1 LTKANQRATDNS
13 VISSIGYTVNNIG
26 QRTNATRSGSAT
38 NTTAWGY
45 DALGQVTSADD
56 SNNNADRAYL
66 YDTIGNRKKS
76 ADSLTLPA
84 SENYSVNALNQYTN
98 IGGFV
103 PTYDKD
109 GNQLNA
115 QIQPQ
120 ASATLINAVY
130 EWDGENRL
138 RRVKNS
144 AGAILVEYHYDA
156 QSRRIATSA
165 NGTTTLYLYDG
176 WNVIAEYQLGNA
188 TFNLHT
194 SYLWGLDLSS
204 SMQGA
209 GGVGGLLA
217 VTEISATSAPA
228 TYYPLFDGNGNITEY
243 INNSEAVV
251 AHYQYDPFGN
261 TTVASGTKAN
271 DFAYRFSTKPLD
283 SATGLYY
290 YGYRYYTPQTGRW
303 INRDPIEEKGGVNL
317 HGMVRN
323 DTINQ
328 WDLLG
333 MCGLSY
339 LRAPATHLNP
349 LGAKTVPL
357 SRTGCVPQVT
367 KAIQP
372 QRDAWKK
379 IIEGEVDKKGQALKC
394 PGKTSDSFFAYDSV
408 GANSGVWWI
417 GGISLRR
424 LAICTIKADC
434 KKCTYSYDCKLRY
447 EMADTFSE
455 PLNFSGKAKLNIS
468 IPTPIIWGMPGATL
482 DFTIAWPDPKWN
494 GPNQFT
500 VTHSWKDSAKGGGGL

>member
-1 LTKANQRATDNS
+1 MCASGAPNHLFQSFESAKTLENQR
-13 VISSIGYTVNNIG
+13 
-26 QRTNATRSGSAT
+26 
-38 NTTAWGY
+38 
-45 DALGQVTSADD
+45 
-56 SNNNADRAYL
+56 
-66 YDTIGNRKKS
+66 
-76 ADSLTLPA
+76 
-84 SENYSVNALNQYTN
+84 
-98 IGGFV
+98 F
-103 PTYDKD
+103 
-109 GNQLNA
+109 
-115 QIQPQ
+115 
-120 ASATLINAVY
+120 
-130 EWDGENRL
+130 
-138 RRVKNS
+138 
-144 AGAILVEYHYDA
+144 
-156 QSRRIATSA
+156 
-165 NGTTTLYLYDG
+165 NG
-176 WNVIAEYQLGNA
+176 
-188 TFNLHT
+188 
-194 SYLWGLDLSS
+194 
-204 SMQGA
+204 
-209 GGVGGLLA
+209 
-217 VTEISATSAPA
+217 
-228 TYYPLFDGNGNITEY
+228 
-243 INNSEAVV
+243 VV
-251 AHYQYDPFGN
+251 
-261 TTVASGTKAN
+261 S
-271 DFAYRFSTKPLD
+271 
-283 SATGLYY
+283 Y